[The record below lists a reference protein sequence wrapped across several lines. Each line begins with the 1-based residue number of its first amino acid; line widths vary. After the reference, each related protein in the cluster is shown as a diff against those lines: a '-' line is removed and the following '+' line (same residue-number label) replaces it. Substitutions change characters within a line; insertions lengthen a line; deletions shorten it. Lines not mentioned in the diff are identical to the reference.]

1 MSNSLTAKLA
11 SKSSRTPST
20 KQVRLK
26 LVYIDFWSVVK
37 LAFLVA
43 IALAIIMI
51 VGTFLLYI
59 VVYQTGVFGQVNKLV
74 ADVIDK
80 KDGTFDLGS
89 VLSLPQVMG
98 FTVIVALLNTVIIT
112 ALGAVIATL
121 YNLSVKI
128 TGGLLVG
135 FTNN

>member
-1 MSNSLTAKLA
+1 MTNSLTAKLA
-11 SKSSRTPST
+11 SKSSRNPST

-74 ADVIDK
+74 ADVVDK
-80 KDGTFDLGS
+80 KDGNFDLGS

-112 ALGAVIATL
+112 ALGAVTAIL

-128 TGGLLVG
+128 TGGLLIG

>member
-1 MSNSLTAKLA
+1 MTNTLTAKLA
-11 SKSSRTPST
+11 SKSARASTT

-59 VVYQTGVFGQVNKLV
+59 VVYQTGVFGQVNTLV

-80 KDGTFDLGS
+80 KDGNFDLGS
-89 VLSLPQVMG
+89 FLSLPQVMG
-98 FTVIVALLNTVIIT
+98 FTVIVAILNTVIIT
-112 ALGAVIATL
+112 TLGAIIAVL

-128 TGGLLVG
+128 TGGLLIG

>member
-1 MSNSLTAKLA
+1 MTNSLTAKLA
-11 SKSSRTPST
+11 SKSSRTQST

-59 VVYQTGVFGQVNKLV
+59 VVYQTGVFDQVNKLV

-80 KDGTFDLGS
+80 KDGNFDLGS

-112 ALGAVIATL
+112 ALGAVIAIL

-128 TGGLLVG
+128 TGGLLIG